1 MGKRQSTSK
10 QIMAANN
17 ISFSFSQSTVTGQP
31 TPTKVGVVFVMDRS
45 GSMTC
50 GGKLDAALN
59 GAKAVTDQVVAK
71 HDVVTF
77 WSFDHNL
84 TLHFQGQP
92 KKRINWNQV
101 ETEIK
106 ANNGGTKLYD
116 SIVEVVDGLPK
127 GKDDCIWDVVVL
139 TDGSDVHSVVHTAET
154 VKAKL
159 SNPGVA
165 NFNAILLGVGLESAT
180 EAVMRDMCAG
190 DNCIY
195 LPVGA
200 SASAIADAFH
210 TVTAQVQEHRVKFT
224 AEISGVG
231 VDGMGGMDLSN
242 LFQALGFGG
251 GGGNLLGPVCGPK
264 SRRKPKPI
272 RKQGKQKKQKKQ
284 HPRIVEVPD
293 DEATTSGP
301 VCRFFNTAKGC
312 KKGENCTFRHVPA
325 ASKPKPKSKPKK
337 TPKKTKAR
345 RLTTCYNCGL
355 TTNGPDAHFT
365 GKCHHPTSPVPMG
378 GYACQSCSAVDAH
391 WSNECPLNAQ

>member
-59 GAKAVTDQVVAK
+59 GAKAVTDQVVTK

-92 KKRINWNQV
+92 KKRINWTQV

-190 DNCIY
+190 DNCTY

-210 TVTAQVQEHRVKFT
+210 TVTAQVQEHRVRFT
-224 AEISGVG
+224 AEVSGVG

-242 LFQALGFGG
+242 LFQGLSLGNGGQRPRKRKQQKQKQKALGAPPSSSASTGG
-251 GGGNLLGPVCGPK
+251 KWVC
-264 SRRKPKPI
+264 
-272 RKQGKQKKQKKQ
+272 
-284 HPRIVEVPD
+284 
-293 DEATTSGP
+293 A
-301 VCRFFNTAKGC
+301 FFNTAKGC
-312 KKGENCTFRHVPA
+312 KNGVNCTFLHVPQA
-325 ASKPKPKSKPKK
+325 NNRKKPSNR
-337 TPKKTKAR
+337 KKTKR
-345 RLTTCYNCGL
+345 VTTCFNCGL
-355 TTNGPDAHFT
+355 KTNGPDAH
-365 GKCHHPTSPVPMG
+365 PTKSCPHRSSKTPKG
-378 GYACQSCSAVDAH
+378 GYTCRVCTAVDTH
-391 WSNECPLNAQ
+391 WSSTCPHA